1 MISIKQP
8 LRVLCCLLPVLLTGP
23 RAAADGIETTGDIL
37 QYALP
42 ATAAGVTA
50 LHRDWDGTLELAGAL
65 MLQGGIVFVLK
76 NSVHETRPNGNG
88 SESFP
93 SGHAA
98 VTFAS
103 AEFLRGHYGW
113 TYGGPAYALAAF
125 TAYSRVESDH
135 HYWGDVAAG
144 AGIGIF
150 SSWLLNGKFKGWD
163 IHPSTDGHSFSLK
176 FSRPW

>member
-1 MISIKQP
+1 MKAK
-8 LRVLCCLLPVLLTGP
+8 LTRLGVLVTLLCSGP
-23 RAAADGIETTGDIL
+23 RAGADGIEVTGDIL

-50 LHRDWDGTLELAGAL
+50 LHRDWNATLELAGAL

-76 NSVHETRPNGNG
+76 NTIHETRPNGNG
-88 SESFP
+88 TESFP
-93 SGHAA
+93 SGHTA

-103 AEFLRGHYGW
+103 AEFLREHYGW

-150 SSWLLNGKFKGWD
+150 SSWLLSGTFKGWD
-163 IHPSTDGHSFSLK
+163 IQPSTDGHSFSLK
-176 FSRPW
+176 FAHPW